1 MKVSEICHSIQISAA
16 TAFISTVLSRLRL
29 ALYTSLYTM
38 DRFPLYNCTK
48 FSSILCQIKDSFVHI
63 AVLCPPT
70 RHKHSKQTIK
80 SREWRLFNCFY
91 QHHSWTL
98 ALFPFFKS
106 WQLHITLFLFW
117 QMNSKCTEK
126 FRSFSQEN
134 VEFYE
139 QFMRVYVLT
148 FEPPS
153 IWISCS
159 LDSNIARPAEWAVQ
173 FCYIESDRCTV
184 CTVLNTFC
192 RAKLQWSEDTS
203 WSLDWWLMTDGC
215 HDCHDDDDS
224 MMMNITQKLYLS
236 PYYQQNILLLM

>member
-1 MKVSEICHSIQISAA
+1 MKLSEICHSIQISAA

-48 FSSILCQIKDSFVHI
+48 FSAFYVRLKIVLSTLLSCVHPHVTNTRSRQLNPENGDYSIVFNSIIHELWPCFLFLNLDSCI
-63 AVLCPPT
+63 IP
-70 RHKHSKQTIK
+70 
-80 SREWRLFNCFY
+80 
-91 QHHSWTL
+91 
-98 ALFPFFKS
+98 
-106 WQLHITLFLFW
+106 LFLFW